1 MRSPDAAV
9 FEDAES
15 LGEWLADSGLV
26 SFVEF
31 EILTVTLDDAAI
43 EIDPIGEPERLL
55 PVRREFAEAEGF
67 AVFPFDEDVGTL
79 TIGKIPVFA

>member
-1 MRSPDAAV
+1 MRSPGAAV

-26 SFVEF
+26 PFIDF

-43 EIDPIGEPERLL
+43 EIDPIGEPDRLL
-55 PVRREFAEAEGF
+55 PLLRTFAEAEGF
-67 AVFPFDEDVGTL
+67 ALFPFEEDVGTL
-79 TIGKIPVFA
+79 TIGKIPAFA